1 MFQIV
6 SYTCKS
12 REYSCLWFDLCS
24 YYSLLTIVGLLQLA
38 FLIVPGFFFEYKVAE
53 ESAVDKLDGENEQGQ
68 DEHECLTENV
78 DVSEESNSMKLGLIV
93 TEQNDAEKIPVTP
106 DDNALEGETK
116 QQEAAVMILTS
127 GDDNDQKVKIELHKD
142 VEDHL
147 NRDDG
152 QHQTLE

>member
-1 MFQIV
+1 
-6 SYTCKS
+6 
-12 REYSCLWFDLCS
+12 
-24 YYSLLTIVGLLQLA
+24 
-38 FLIVPGFFFEYKVAE
+38 
-53 ESAVDKLDGENEQGQ
+53 
-68 DEHECLTENV
+68 
-78 DVSEESNSMKLGLIV
+78 MKLGLIV

-116 QQEAAVMILTS
+116 NQEAAVMIPTS
-127 GDDNDQKVKIELHKD
+127 GDDYDQEVKIELHKD